1 MQIKTLRESKNMTQ
15 SEIAARLGV
24 NRTAVSMWET
34 GDSMPRAELLPQL
47 AKLLGCTIDDLFA
60 PPEGGERAS

>member
-1 MQIKTLRESKNMTQ
+1 MQVKRLRESKNMTQ
-15 SEIAARLGV
+15 SEIALALGV

-47 AKLLGCTIDDLFA
+47 AKVLGGTIDELFG
-60 PPEGGERAS
+60 GGERAS

>member
-1 MQIKTLRESKNMTQ
+1 MQVKRLRESKNMTQ
-15 SEIAARLGV
+15 SEIALALGV

-47 AKLLGCTIDDLFA
+47 AKVLGCTIDELFG
-60 PPEGGERAS
+60 EGERAS

>member
-1 MQIKTLRESKNMTQ
+1 MQVKRLRESKNMTQ
-15 SEIAARLGV
+15 SEIALALGV

-47 AKLLGCTIDDLFA
+47 AKVLGCTID
-60 PPEGGERAS
+60 